1 VIISVE
7 VVNLIV
13 NNNIR
18 INSQTFVVVNE
29 RESGNHRS
37 KDITQF
43 RVCRHPISLRPF
55 PVPLKGVEAEGFLS
69 QIRIGEQNILVEFL
83 V

>member
-1 VIISVE
+1 MLSVE

-29 RESGNHRS
+29 RESGNQS
-37 KDITQF
+37 IKGYDSIQS
-43 RVCRHPISLRPF
+43 VSSSNLACPF

-69 QIRIGEQNILVEFL
+69 EIRIGEQNILVEFL